1 MLCSRAQLRGGIVIL
16 GSLHTVDLVQLVV
29 MDGARNI
36 VLGVVL
42 IGLHTVDLVQ
52 TVIVGWARGVIL
64 AQVQKMMV
72 GRWLL

>member
-1 MLCSRAQLRGGIVIL
+1 MLHSGGKLREWVVIL
-16 GSLHTVDLVQLVV
+16 GSLHTGDLVQLLV
-29 MDGARNI
+29 MGGARNI

-42 IGLHTVDLVQ
+42 ISLHTVDLVQ